1 MEVLLLT
8 IVSVLVGYGLGIFV
22 SSMKNR
28 RQTDGILKCAQA
40 DSDGPYL
47 FLQLLIDINDLCN
60 KKYATFKV
68 DAKKYISRD

>member
-28 RQTDGILKCAQA
+28 RQTDGILICDQV

-47 FLQLLIDINDLCN
+47 FLRLLIDINDLCN
-60 KKYATFKV
+60 KKYAIFKV